1 MKFSILGHCGSREW
15 LRTISYSSFNLLS
28 IWTFSLLQNI
38 FKGKWNKQI
47 TIAFVEF
54 GLEFNLEKIIL
65 NKLAS
70 FRKILIFI
78 KNLPSANGEYG
89 EKQTILP
96 SNTKCWLSGL
106 PKNWKRPTKWLR
118 HTWKNPEKISELR
131 NLEFRISFFHN
142 FYLINFILIWTKIF

>member
-54 GLEFNLEKIIL
+54 GLEFNLKKIIL
-65 NKLAS
+65 NKLACYS
-70 FRKILIFI
+70 KINVYNFI
-78 KNLPSANGEYG
+78 KKLTQCKRRVWRKADNPSIKHKMLTVRTAQKLKTTHKMTPPYL
-89 EKQTILP
+89 KKP
-96 SNTKCWLSGL
+96 RKKFRTKKFG
-106 PKNWKRPTKWLR
+106 
-118 HTWKNPEKISELR
+118 I
-131 NLEFRISFFHN
+131 
-142 FYLINFILIWTKIF
+142 

>member
-38 FKGKWNKQI
+38 LKGKWNKQI

-65 NKLAS
+65 NKLVSYSKINMYVCIFLLKTYPVQTESMEKSRQS
-70 FRKILIFI
+70 FHQTQNADCQNCPKTE
-78 KNLPSANGEYG
+78 NDPQNDSA
-89 EKQTILP
+89 I
-96 SNTKCWLSGL
+96 
-106 PKNWKRPTKWLR
+106 
-118 HTWKNPEKISELR
+118 PEKIQK
-131 NLEFRISFFHN
+131 NFR
-142 FYLINFILIWTKIF
+142 TKKFGI

>member
-65 NKLAS
+65 NKLANFSKIIYIYIFLLKKTYPVQTESMKKSRQS
-70 FRKILIFI
+70 FHQTQNADCQDCPKT
-78 KNLPSANGEYG
+78 KNDPQNDSA
-89 EKQTILP
+89 I
-96 SNTKCWLSGL
+96 
-106 PKNWKRPTKWLR
+106 
-118 HTWKNPEKISELR
+118 PEK
-131 NLEFRISFFHN
+131 
-142 FYLINFILIWTKIF
+142 TQKKIQN

>member
-65 NKLAS
+65 NKLVIFS
-70 FRKILIFI
+70 KINICIYFYQKLTQCKRRVWRKADNPSI
-78 KNLPSANGEYG
+78 KHKMLTVRTAQKLKTTHKMTPPY
-89 EKQTILP
+89 L
-96 SNTKCWLSGL
+96 
-106 PKNWKRPTKWLR
+106 KN
-118 HTWKNPEKISELR
+118 NQ
-131 NLEFRISFFHN
+131 
-142 FYLINFILIWTKIF
+142 KIFRTRKFGI

>member
-1 MKFSILGHCGSREW
+1 MKFSILVHCGSREW

-65 NKLAS
+65 NKLVS
-70 FRKILIFI
+70 FSKINMYVCIFLL
-78 KNLPSANGEYG
+78 KTYPVQTESM
-89 EKQTILP
+89 EKSRQSFHQTQ
-96 SNTKCWLSGL
+96 NADCQDC
-106 PKNWKRPTKWLR
+106 PKTENDPQNDSTI
-118 HTWKNPEKISELR
+118 PEK
-131 NLEFRISFFHN
+131 NQKNFR
-142 FYLINFILIWTKIF
+142 TKKFGI

>member
-15 LRTISYSSFNLLS
+15 LRTISYSSYNLLS

-65 NKLAS
+65 NKLDSVLAKLIYTFFLLKKTYPVQTESMEKSRQS
-70 FRKILIFI
+70 FHQTQNADCQNCPKTE
-78 KNLPSANGEYG
+78 NDPQNDSA
-89 EKQTILP
+89 I
-96 SNTKCWLSGL
+96 
-106 PKNWKRPTKWLR
+106 
-118 HTWKNPEKISELR
+118 PEKTQK
-131 NLEFRISFFHN
+131 NFR
-142 FYLINFILIWTKIF
+142 TKKFGI

>member
-38 FKGKWNKQI
+38 LKGKWNKQI

-70 FRKILIFI
+70 FRQTLIFI

-96 SNTKCWLSGL
+96 SNTKC
-106 PKNWKRPTKWLR
+106 
-118 HTWKNPEKISELR
+118 
-131 NLEFRISFFHN
+131 
-142 FYLINFILIWTKIF
+142 

>member
-65 NKLAS
+65 NTLAS
-70 FRKILIFI
+70 FNKIYIYLSKTYPVQTESMEKSRQSFHQTQNADCQDCP
-78 KNLPSANGEYG
+78 KTENDPQNDSA
-89 EKQTILP
+89 I
-96 SNTKCWLSGL
+96 
-106 PKNWKRPTKWLR
+106 
-118 HTWKNPEKISELR
+118 PEK
-131 NLEFRISFFHN
+131 
-142 FYLINFILIWTKIF
+142 TQKKIQN